1 MTIKI
6 AKLKNKKV
14 KIKYSLLNIIKR
26 LIIEINRSL
35 FKKNIEYNLIELN
48 E

>member
-14 KIKYSLLNIIKR
+14 KIKR